1 MSKVIPSGAMQKF
14 NESNTTNR
22 YFLDRQ
28 AEFESNARS
37 YPRKIPIAIRS
48 ASGSLRIQLVD
59 ATN

>member
-1 MSKVIPSGAMQKF
+1 MQKF